1 MTNRSFCNWKL
12 GRTTAIVITIAFVTA
27 WIAGCSP
34 EKESCVF
41 KPDVSGIEMD
51 VKIRQLQDS
60 FIDVGSKEELV
71 ELLTRY
77 PVIRDEIFRRAE
89 YPSDSAFIDAL
100 FSKLNNPHFD
110 TLLLETRRVFGDL
123 SSLQSEFNEA
133 FANLKFYYPE
143 FTPPHIQ
150 TVISGLD
157 TDLVVTDSLI
167 IVGLDFFLGKG
178 AKYRPKY
185 YEYILRKYDPNDIVP
200 SCLLIY
206 GISDRFNKN
215 QANDHT
221 VLADMM
227 AFGKSFY
234 FAKHM
239 LPCTPDSVFIWYTPE
254 EINGSRKN
262 EDLIWARFVESQVI
276 FSNNHK
282 IKQDYLGERPV
293 TIQVGEKCPGRIGQW
308 VGWQIVNKYADTH
321 RDVTLPQLMS
331 IDDAQRLFKESSYKP
346 GR

>member
-1 MTNRSFCNWKL
+1 MFKRTSIVLLLVAIIFGGCNDE
-12 GRTTAIVITIAFVTA
+12 REACVTR
-27 WIAGCSP
+27 
-34 EKESCVF
+34 
-41 KPDVSGIEMD
+41 PDVSGVD
-51 VKIRQLQDS
+51 VNIQIQQLQDS
-60 FIDVGSKEELV
+60 FVDVRSKERLV
-71 ELLTRY
+71 ELLSRY

-89 YPSDSAFIDAL
+89 YPSDSSFVNAL
-100 FSKLNNPHFD
+100 YAKLTNPHLD
-110 TLLLETRRVFGDL
+110 TLVMETKRVFGDL
-123 SSLQSEFNEA
+123 SSLQSEFDEA
-133 FANLKFYYPE
+133 FTNLKYYYPD
-143 FTPPHIQ
+143 FTPPKIQ
-150 TVISGLD
+150 TIISGLD
-157 TDLVVTDSLI
+157 TDLVVTDTLI
-167 IVGLDFFLGKG
+167 VVGLDFYLGRG

-185 YEYILRKYDPNDIVP
+185 YDYILRKYDPNDIVP

-215 QANDHT
+215 EIQDHT

-254 EINGSRKN
+254 EISGSRKN

-282 IKQDYLGERPV
+282 TKQDYLGERPI

-308 VGWQIVNKYADTH
+308 IGWQIVNTYAESH
-321 RDVTLPQLMS
+321 PDVTLPQLMD
-331 IDDAQRLFKESSYKP
+331 IKEAPRLFKESGYKP
-346 GR
+346 TR